1 MKRSNILLKALFVSI
16 ALTVFVASCFQK
28 GERLRPTITSSETPV
43 PPPVKI
49 SDTTF
54 ESFSHKVPEH
64 QQFECSSCHQRE
76 GTSLDLEFAGHDS
89 CIGCHLNQFTN
100 PERAM
105 CSICHAD
112 LQSVPPTTREFPTRF
127 REGFNMK
134 FDHAAH
140 SRGNARPAEGC
151 TSCHS
156 PAGAAQSIP
165 AGFNAHSNCY
175 ACHTPES
182 KVGSC
187 NVCHELAPY
196 IRTPASRYVFKAVF
210 SHNDHTGR
218 QGVSCNEC
226 HDIREG
232 APQSRQV
239 SHPAAVQHK
248 ETGGSSCRTCHD
260 DRRAF
265 GEANF
270 ANCKR
275 CHTGSG
281 FDMLP

>member
-1 MKRSNILLKALFVSI
+1 MRHSTILLNAVFVLI
-16 ALTVFVASCFQK
+16 ALTVFAASCLQK
-28 GERLRPTITSSETPV
+28 GERLHPVITSFETPV
-43 PPPVKI
+43 PPAVKA

-54 ESFSHKVPEH
+54 ESFSHAVPEH
-64 QQFECSSCHQRE
+64 KRLECSSCHQRE
-76 GTSLDLEFAGHDS
+76 GSSLDLQFAGHDS
-89 CIGCHLNQFTN
+89 CIGCHLNEFTN
-100 PERAM
+100 PEPAM
-105 CSICHAD
+105 CAICHAD
-112 LQSVPPTTREFPTRF
+112 LQSVPPTTRVFPTRF

-134 FDHAAH
+134 FNHAAH
-140 SRGNARPAEGC
+140 SRGNARPPEGC
-151 TSCHS
+151 ASCHS

-165 AGFNAHSNCY
+165 AGFKAHSNCY

-182 KVGSC
+182 KVGTC

-196 IRTPASRYVFKAVF
+196 SRTPASRDVFKAVF

-226 HDIREG
+226 HDVREG

-248 ETGGSSCRTCHD
+248 KRGGISCRTCHD

-265 GEANF
+265 GDANF
-270 ANCKR
+270 ANCNR
-275 CHTGSG
+275 CHKGSG